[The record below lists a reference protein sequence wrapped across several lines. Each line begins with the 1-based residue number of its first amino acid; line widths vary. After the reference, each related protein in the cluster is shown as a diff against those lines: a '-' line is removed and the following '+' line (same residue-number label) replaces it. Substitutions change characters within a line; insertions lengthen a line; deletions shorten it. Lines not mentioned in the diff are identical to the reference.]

1 MSRQDAAAAI
11 DAGFAAVAAVHSLM
25 SFHQAGSDVDRI
37 NCHALD
43 VPVEVN
49 PLTMRVMR
57 CALQLAAASQGAFDV
72 TVAGELVARGVLHRP
87 GSERVAE
94 PDCSWRDV
102 ELIGEDRVQL
112 HRPLWIDL
120 GGIAKGFAVDHA
132 LASMPLSP
140 HAQVCVN
147 AGGDLRVR
155 GPGMQPVWLR
165 VAPADRLAPVL
176 MIHEGSVASS
186 SGIGAGVAHVHGSRR
201 TPMGEDSFVSVLAEE
216 CMLADALTKVVLA
229 MPARADSILCSYGA
243 AAHVYRQECW
253 LTLGARA

>member
-1 MSRQDAAAAI
+1 MGGNHGCAGVEHRNRPQACLQRAQPHLGTIVSIGIRGMSRQDAAAAI
-11 DAGFAAVAAVHSLM
+11 DAGFAAVAAVHRLM

-43 VPVEVN
+43 APVEVN

-57 CALQLAAASQGAFDV
+57 CALRLAAASQGAFDV

-87 GSERVAE
+87 RSERVAE
-94 PDCSWRDV
+94 PDCSWRDI
-102 ELIGEDRVQL
+102 ELIGEDQVRF

-155 GPGMQPVWLR
+155 GPLYG
-165 VAPADRLAPVL
+165 DRK
-176 MIHEGSVASS
+176 SV
-186 SGIGAGVAHVHGSRR
+186 V
-201 TPMGEDSFVSVLAEE
+201 
-216 CMLADALTKVVLA
+216 
-229 MPARADSILCSYGA
+229 
-243 AAHVYRQECW
+243 
-253 LTLGARA
+253 